1 MSNVWDYWESGFR
14 IIRIHQVMNGECA
27 CGYPDCQALYKHP
40 TQRGWQATPR
50 WSQEQMENQ
59 EKAGFF
65 NQGFGVL
72 VDDHLVIDIDPRNGG
87 DESYKK
93 LCKNT
98 GIDFIKESGF
108 VVNTGGG
115 GQHIYFSHEPTEPLA
130 GHLKDYPGIDFKSS
144 GYVIGCGSLH
154 ISGNT
159 YEKEKGFPDEL
170 TSTPKKLIDL
180 LTKTYT
186 ASASSSN
193 NGTASEKEI
202 KDMLSF
208 YKNDESV
215 THDEW
220 VACGMAIHRG
230 TDGKGFNLW
239 SGWKRP
245 GEGGLSDRKKRL
257 MDVKWDSFSG
267 ATSNPITIGTL
278 IHLAEQNGYEQPVTF
293 EPDYHHDEVLTVV
306 DSITKTKVDLLKPPG
321 LAGDICRLMEG
332 TAYRQIPDLYPIA
345 ALHIMSL
352 CAPGSYTKF
361 TKRLNLL
368 TLGIALSAAGK
379 EGPQDIVRTLSAK
392 NALGKSVYGGV
403 GSFKEFILNLVES
416 DGVTLYAVDEVHSLF
431 ASMKSK
437 NANTYES
444 KMEAEILTMSSTSL
458 YTFRGAEKREF
469 AEKINNGIA
478 RLNKRIDMG
487 EDNLQDQVDTLNKR
501 LGYIESGFPNPH
513 FSLMGHS
520 TPDNID
526 GLINQQN
533 IGSGLLGRML
543 VVRCNEYRAKLDLDN
558 MMPQEQVNKLE
569 EDIVFS
575 LGMIKGHSGE
585 MPITPEAKKTLDEC
599 LEYYEDD
606 EQRNHQAIGAL
617 YARCYEQVLK
627 VSAIL
632 ALGCREVKKEHVDY
646 AFALVENSI
655 ADITYLLGKNNLENG
670 GHSIR
675 RSDVQNNAKETVIRN
690 CTGQGKPL
698 SVIKQILMRPKA
710 FRSLASEAEKQGK
723 DIAQELI
730 DKMVADGDLVLDESN
745 NKKRYKSAK

>member
-1 MSNVWDYWESGFR
+1 MNHNDYLDAGFR
-14 IIRIHQVMNGECA
+14 IIAIHKVIDGDCQ
-27 CGYPDCQALYKHP
+27 CGYPDCENQYKHP
-40 TQRGWQATPR
+40 KQRNWQHTPR
-50 WSQEQMENQ
+50 WSEEQIENMER
-59 EKAGFF
+59 AGFLD
-65 NQGFGVL
+65 QGFGVL
-72 VDDHLVIDIDPRNGG
+72 VDDQLIIDIDPRNGG

-93 LCKNT
+93 LCKDT

-115 GQHIYFSHEPTEPLA
+115 GHHIYFSREPAEPLA
-130 GHLKDYPGIDFKSS
+130 GHLKDYPGIDFKTS

-154 ISGNT
+154 VSGNT

-170 TSTPKKLIDL
+170 TSTPRKLIDL
-180 LTKTYT
+180 LTKSY
-186 ASASSSN
+186 SAKCSTSN

-202 KDMLSF
+202 TEMLT
-208 YKNDESV
+208 YIPCDITYEQ
-215 THDEW
+215 W
-220 VACGMAIHRG
+220 VQCGMAIHHASQG
-230 TDGKGFNLW
+230 TGFDLWDAWSSKGEKYNRKEMPAKWNSFGK
-239 SGWKRP
+239 
-245 GEGGLSDRKKRL
+245 
-257 MDVKWDSFSG
+257 
-267 ATSNPITIGTL
+267 TSTPVTIGYL

-293 EPDYHHDEVLTVV
+293 EPDYHHDEVPTVV

-321 LAGDICRLMEG
+321 LAGEICRLMEG

-361 TKRLNLL
+361 TKKLNLL

-379 EGPQDIVRTLSAK
+379 EGPQDTVRTLSAK
-392 NALGKSVYGGV
+392 NGLGKSVYGGV

-437 NANTYES
+437 NAATYES

-458 YTFRGAEKREF
+458 YTFRGTEKREF
-469 AEKINNGIA
+469 AEKINNNIA

-487 EDNLQDQVDTLNKR
+487 EDNLQDQVDTLNRR
-501 LGYIESGFPNPH
+501 LKYIESGFPNPH

-558 MMPQEQVNKLE
+558 MMPQDAVDNLE
-569 EDIVFS
+569 EDIVFR
-575 LGMIKGHSGE
+575 LAMIKGHAGE
-585 MPITPEAKKTLDEC
+585 IPITPEAKKTLDEC

-606 EQRNHQAIGAL
+606 DQRNHQAIGAL

-632 ALGCREVKKEHVDY
+632 ALGCAEVKKEHVDY
-646 AFALVENSI
+646 AFALVESSI

-670 GHSIR
+670 GHSIK
-675 RSDVQNNAKETVIRN
+675 RSDVQNNAKETIIRN
-690 CTGQGKPL
+690 CKGQGKPL

-710 FRSLASEAEKQGK
+710 FKHLSAEAEKKGK
-723 DIAQELI
+723 DIVQELI
-730 DKMVADGDLVLDESN
+730 DKMVGDGDLILDESN
-745 NKKRYKSAK
+745 NKKRYKPRK

>member
-1 MSNVWDYWESGFR
+1 MSNVWDYWEAGYR
-14 IIRIHQVMNGECA
+14 VIRIHKVIDGECG
-27 CGYPDCQALYKHP
+27 CGFPDCQALYKHP
-40 TQRGWQATPR
+40 VQRGYPATPR

-87 DESYKK
+87 DDSYKK
-93 LCKNT
+93 LCEDT

-115 GQHIYFSHEPTEPLA
+115 GQHIYFSHDPTEPLA

-144 GYVIGCGSLH
+144 GYVIGCGSMH
-154 ISGNT
+154 ASGNT
-159 YEKEKGFPDEL
+159 YEREKGFPDEL
-170 TSTPKKLIDL
+170 IATPKKIIDL
-180 LTKTYT
+180 LTKSYSTNSYT
-186 ASASSSN
+186 SGG
-193 NGTASEKEI
+193 GTASEKEI
-202 KDMLSF
+202 KTMLAHIPSDIT
-208 YKNDESV
+208 YEQ
-215 THDEW
+215 W
-220 VACGMAIHRG
+220 VQCGMAVHYETG
-230 TDGKGFNLW
+230 GNGFDLWDTWSSNGEKYNQKEMYQKWNTFGK
-239 SGWKRP
+239 
-245 GEGGLSDRKKRL
+245 
-257 MDVKWDSFSG
+257 
-267 ATSNPITIGTL
+267 TSTPVTIGTL

-293 EPDYHHDEVLTVV
+293 EPDYHNDEVPTVV

-379 EGPQDIVRTLSAK
+379 EGPQDTVRTLSAK

-469 AEKINNGIA
+469 AEKINNNIA

-558 MMPQEQVNKLE
+558 MMPQDQVDRLE

-575 LGMIKGHSGE
+575 LRMIKGHEGE

-606 EQRNHQAIGAL
+606 DQRNHPAIGAL

-646 AFALVENSI
+646 AFALVESSI

-690 CTGQGKPL
+690 CKGQGKPL

-710 FRSLASEAEKQGK
+710 FRSLAGEAEKQGK
-723 DIAQELI
+723 DIIQELI
-730 DKMVADGDLVLDESN
+730 DKMVADGDLILNESN
-745 NKKRYKSAK
+745 NKKRYRSEK

>member
-1 MSNVWDYWESGFR
+1 MSNVWDYWEAGYR
-14 IIRIHQVMNGECA
+14 VIRIHKVIDGECG
-27 CGYPDCQALYKHP
+27 CGFPDCQALYKHP

-93 LCKNT
+93 LCEDT

-115 GQHIYFSHEPTEPLA
+115 GQHIYFSHDPSEPLA
-130 GHLKDYPGIDFKSS
+130 GHIKSYPGIDFKSS
-144 GYVIGCGSLH
+144 GYIIGCGSMH

-170 TSTPKKLIDL
+170 TPTPKKLIDL
-180 LTKTYT
+180 LTKTY
-186 ASASSSN
+186 ASISSST

-202 KDMLSF
+202 KTMLAHIPSDIT
-208 YKNDESV
+208 YEQ
-215 THDEW
+215 W
-220 VACGMAIHRG
+220 VQCGMAVHYETG
-230 TDGKGFNLW
+230 GNGFDLWDTWSSNGEKYNQKEMYQKWNTFGK
-239 SGWKRP
+239 
-245 GEGGLSDRKKRL
+245 
-257 MDVKWDSFSG
+257 
-267 ATSNPITIGTL
+267 TSTPVTIGTL

-293 EPDYHHDEVLTVV
+293 EPDYHNDEVPTVV

-558 MMPQEQVNKLE
+558 MMPQDQVDKLE

-575 LGMIKGHSGE
+575 LAMIKGHVGE

-606 EQRNHQAIGAL
+606 EQRNHQSIGAL

-632 ALGCREVKKEHVDY
+632 ALGCREVKKEYVDY

-670 GHSIR
+670 GHSVR
-675 RSDVQNNAKETVIRN
+675 RSDVQNNAIETVIRN
-690 CTGQGKPL
+690 CKGQGKPL

-723 DIAQELI
+723 DIVQELI
-730 DKMVADGDLVLDESN
+730 DKMVVDGDLVLDESN
-745 NKKRYKSAK
+745 NKKRYKSVK